1 MKSIKKFF
9 TSLVEALAEARQ
21 ARADAASKRIG
32 R

>member
-9 TSLVEALAEARQ
+9 TNLLEALIEARH